1 MSSMPINWVYRD
13 IVPCAFFFFQTVY
26 VKLEIGDRTGEH
38 EIQEVTLVVPEK
50 ATAYEILE
58 LAAKNNSA
66 YQFKALETSYGRM
79 ITSINNV
86 QQNSETG
93 SYWSLYENDKPARD
107 GVDLFIPKNNT
118 YIIFKY
124 EQCGSSEEKSTNSSE
139 EESTSSSE
147 EKSTSSSE
155 EKSASKPDSDEGN
168 TMS

>member
-1 MSSMPINWVYRD
+1 MSRMPINWVYRD
-13 IVPCAFFFFQTVY
+13 IVPCAFYFFQTVC
-26 VKLEIGDRTGEH
+26 VKLEIGDRTEGQ
-38 EIQEVTLVVPEK
+38 EIPENVTLVVPEK
-50 ATAYEILE
+50 TTAYEILK

-66 YQFKALETSYGRM
+66 YEFEVLETSYGRM

-124 EQCGSSEEKSTNSSE
+124 KQCGSSEEKSTNFSE

-155 EKSASKPDSDEGN
+155 EKSTSKPDSDEGN
-168 TMS
+168 TA